1 MADLVYSPP
10 GVYVSE
16 DNLAVANLGTA
27 VALPPSR
34 LTLVGP
40 SVNYT
45 TYTEPVLLSGTT
57 SVSLS
62 KLGIISA
69 SITVASVTGTAYT
82 LNTDFSVSQ
91 SGSPA
96 TEAVTTIARLNAGQI
111 TSGQVVYVT
120 YQYADGSYFQPYV
133 STDFDEIQDRYGE
146 AFNSTTGAINSPLT
160 LAAKIAMEQGVRELI
175 LLPTQGST
183 TSQVTRTQ
191 LSTAYALLEARD
203 DVGIVVPLT
212 VGITGTDNAPG
223 DTTNIAS
230 DLKTHTTTTSA
241 AGNYRMGIFGYD
253 KNANRT
259 HSTVA
264 ASVADRR
271 IGLVYPNI
279 VNYFNG
285 YLNKLVEIDGYYL
298 AVAVAA
304 QLSARNPQD
313 PVTRKAVRSFS
324 SIPDRIN
331 SGMTASAK
339 NALSQAGVIVV
350 EQTTDQRLVVRHGLA
365 TNTTSVLTREISITR
380 ARDAMIRLIFRS
392 LDLSGLIGSATN
404 DETPIL
410 VRSLVEG
417 VLDQTK
423 TTGMIVD
430 YSNLSVRT
438 NTADQTAL
446 DVKFAYRPSYPLNYV
461 NVSFSVN
468 TITGNTQEV

>member
-1 MADLVYSPP
+1 MAELVYSPP

-16 DNLAVANLGTA
+16 DSLAVANLGTT

-45 TYTEPVLLSGTT
+45 TYTEAVQLTGTT
-57 SVSLS
+57 AVPLS

-69 SITVASVTGTAYT
+69 SIAVTSLAGTSYT

-96 TEAVTTIARLNAGQI
+96 TEAATTIARLNGGQI
-111 TSGQVVYVT
+111 TSSQVVYVT
-120 YQYADGSYFQPYV
+120 YQYADGSFFQPYV
-133 STDFDEIQDRYGE
+133 STDFDEIQDRYGD
-146 AFNSTTGAINSPLT
+146 AFNSATGAVNSPLT

-175 LLPTQGST
+175 LLPTEGST

-191 LSTAYALLEARD
+191 LSTAYALLEGRD

-212 VGITGTDNAPG
+212 VGITGTDNSPG

-230 DLKTHTTTTSA
+230 DLKVHVTSA
-241 AGNYRMGIFGYD
+241 STSGNYRMGILGYD

-259 HSTVA
+259 HGTVA
-264 ASVADRR
+264 SSIADRR
-271 IGLVYPNI
+271 VGLVYPNI

-313 PVTRKAVRSFS
+313 PVTRKAIRSFS
-324 SIPDRIN
+324 SIPDRIK
-331 SGMTASAK
+331 STMTNSAK
-339 NALSQAGVIVV
+339 NVLSQAGVIVV
-350 EQTTDQRLVVRHGLA
+350 EQTTDQRLVVRHGLS
-365 TNTTSVLTREISITR
+365 TNTASVLTREISITR
-380 ARDAMIRLIFRS
+380 EGCD
-392 LDLSGLIGSATN
+392 DSAYF
-404 DETPIL
+404 PI
-410 VRSLVEG
+410 VGFERIDRISH
-417 VLDQTK
+417 K
-423 TTGMIVD
+423 RRNPN
-430 YSNLSVRT
+430 SC
-438 NTADQTAL
+438 
-446 DVKFAYRPSYPLNYV
+446 
-461 NVSFSVN
+461 
-468 TITGNTQEV
+468 